1 MFFGSDCGHQGEGR
15 GLPSSLKA
23 NRSRCPVTRITTR
36 DITYMPSISFNL
48 LQVNIF
54 CCSRR
59 HRHES
64 RTALESEA
72 ASDTFSE
79 FELVTSRYPW
89 NRARLRWIKAILA
102 AIIRQKVV
110 RAWTRLGQIAKRNK
124 AINTPDPAVS
134 RLWGK
139 TGHWLQRHKL

>member
-1 MFFGSDCGHQGEGR
+1 
-15 GLPSSLKA
+15 
-23 NRSRCPVTRITTR
+23 
-36 DITYMPSISFNL
+36 MPELSINF

-59 HRHES
+59 QRHKS
-64 RTALESEA
+64 RTILESEA
-72 ASDTFSE
+72 VSDTFSE
-79 FELVTSRYPW
+79 FELVQSRYPLSK
-89 NRARLRWIKAILA
+89 ARLRWIKAILA

-110 RAWTRLGQIAKRNK
+110 RAWTRLGQITKRNK

-139 TGHWLQRHKL
+139 TGHWLQKHKL